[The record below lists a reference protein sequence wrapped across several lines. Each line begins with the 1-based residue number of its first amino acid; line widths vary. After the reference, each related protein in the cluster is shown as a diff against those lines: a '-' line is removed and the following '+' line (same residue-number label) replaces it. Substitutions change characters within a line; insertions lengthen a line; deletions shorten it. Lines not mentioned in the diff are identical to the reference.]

1 MATLRTRSAVA
12 AAATVLAVCALAA
25 PAAAEPGEQVDP
37 PSWGLDRVDQRDGG
51 DQLDQLYRYET
62 TAADVTAY
70 VIDTGVDGTHP
81 DFGGRVWPGRD
92 FVDDDEHATDR
103 NGHGTQLAGVIAG
116 ERYGIAKQ
124 ARVMPVR
131 VLDAQGGGSA
141 ATILAGIEWVLEN
154 AKQPAVAVLGIGGP
168 PNEVVDEAVRRLTEV
183 MPVAVPAGGSGS
195 DAGEFSPGRVPEVLT
210 VAAANQS
217 DEAAPK
223 SNSGAAVDLYAPG
236 VDILAPATGGKDARR
251 SGTSMAAA
259 HVAGAAALYRAR
271 HPDTPASEVSAALVA
286 NATEGALSGVPEG
299 TANRLLYTL
308 TPETPDQNAGTAEE

>member
-1 MATLRTRSAVA
+1 MTAIC
-12 AAATVLAVCALAA
+12 VLAPV
-25 PAAAEPGEQVDP
+25 AAAEPGEQLDP
-37 PSWGLDRVDQRDGG
+37 PSWGLDRVDQREGG
-51 DQLDQLYRYET
+51 DRLDQRYRYET
-62 TAADVTAY
+62 TAEAVTAY

-81 DFGGRVWPGRD
+81 DFGGRVWPGKD

-124 ARVMPVR
+124 ARIMPVR
-131 VLDAQGGGSA
+131 VLDAQGAGTA
-141 ATILAGIEWVLEN
+141 ATILSGIEWVLEN
-154 AKQPAVAVLGIGGP
+154 ARQPAVAVLGIGGP
-168 PNEVVDEAVRRLTEV
+168 PNEAVDEAVRRLAEV
-183 MPVAVPAGGSGS
+183 MPVAVPAGGSGG

-210 VAAANQS
+210 VAASNQS

-236 VDILAPATGGKDARR
+236 VDVVAPATGGKDATR

-259 HVAGAAALYRAR
+259 HVAGVAALYRAT
-271 HPDTPASEVSAALVA
+271 HPDVPVPEVAAALVA
-286 NATEGALSGVPEG
+286 NATVDALSGVPEG

-308 TPETPDQNAGTAEE
+308 TPESALQGEGSPPR